1 MSRVVLILLEVQAMN
16 MNGSRV
22 CFRLAA
28 LAAVVSFVSY
38 VSTARADDSM
48 GQDEVT
54 LKDGGTVRG
63 TVVSSE
69 PGVGVKLLELGA
81 TEPRVIPWDQVSAVE
96 RGKFA
101 PQPAA
106 GAPTPVPGT
115 PGVVR
120 LHVVSPVPV
129 EIYKH
134 RDSYGATSR
143 GTTIALDTPGQVC
156 TSPCDIVVDGSRG
169 REFSVAGQHAVES
182 ARFSFAGLTGDQ
194 QLEVSPGS
202 PGLRTAGSL
211 LLAGGGV
218 AIGVGA
224 LLAFAGAVGT
234 SPKQDGDGFVRN
246 EGLENTG
253 LVLLGTGGAA
263 IVGAIVM
270 LIESKTDVDLRPTGT
285 SAEVKPR
292 YWAGEF

>member
-1 MSRVVLILLEVQAMN
+1 
-16 MNGSRV
+16 
-22 CFRLAA
+22 
-28 LAAVVSFVSY
+28 
-38 VSTARADDSM
+38 M

-54 LKDGGTVRG
+54 LKDGGSVRG

-81 TEPRVIPWDQVSAVE
+81 KEPRVIPWDQVTAVE

-101 PQPAA
+101 QQPAA
-106 GAPTPVPGT
+106 VSTSPVQGA

-134 RDSYGATSR
+134 RDSYGETSR
-143 GTTIALDTPGQVC
+143 GTTIALDTPREVC

-169 REFSVAGQHAVES
+169 REFSVAGSQAVES
-182 ARFSFAGLTGDQ
+182 ARFVLAGLTGDQ
-194 QLEVSPGS
+194 QLDVSPGS

-234 SPKQDGDGFVRN
+234 SPKQDGDGFNRN
-246 EGLENTG
+246 VGLENTG

-263 IVGAIVM
+263 FVGAIVM
-270 LIESKTDVDLRPTGT
+270 LIESKTAVDLHPSGS
-285 SAEVKPR
+285 SAAVKPR

>member
-1 MSRVVLILLEVQAMN
+1 MN
-16 MNGSRV
+16 MRGSRD

-28 LAAVVSFVSY
+28 FAAVVSCVSY
-38 VSTARADDSM
+38 VGYVRTARADDSM

-63 TVVSSE
+63 TVVSTD
-69 PGVGVKLLELGA
+69 PRVGVKLLELGA
-81 TEPRVIPWDQVSAVE
+81 TEPLVIPWDQVSAVE

-101 PQPAA
+101 PQPAT
-106 GAPTPVPGT
+106 GAPTPVLGT

-120 LHVVSPVPV
+120 LHVMSPVPV

-143 GTTIALDTPGQVC
+143 GTTIALDTPREVC
-156 TSPCDIVVDGSRG
+156 TSPCDIVIDGSRG
-169 REFSVAGQHAVES
+169 REFSVAGPNAVES
-182 ARFSFAGLTGDQ
+182 SRFSVAGLTGDQ

-211 LLAGGGV
+211 LLAGGGI

-234 SPKQDGDGFVRN
+234 SPKQDGDGFIRN

-270 LIESKTDVDLRPTGT
+270 LIESKTEVDLHPAGP
-285 SAEVKPR
+285 SAAVKPR